1 MKRFF
6 VGLAAV
12 ICALNVSFVTTVH
25 AKENLVPNYELK
37 FLIDSD
43 QVLNSDYEL
52 NSEYRDYFNTGKKY
66 NTVGV
71 LYIETPEYD
80 FSNQGWN
87 NRLRIKEDKDN
98 FDLTYKKRYP
108 IENGDIDAALSLA
121 NKEGFDISDT
131 NYEAQVDWGYEKMTL
146 SLSNNKKESNKDYD
160 DMELP
165 NKKAAIKILKDNMP
179 GKLENWSGSN
189 WGKDT
194 IENGKK
200 CGPIY
205 YHKYEGTIFDID
217 VDIEVWPV
225 YTESTDTTEC
235 ITEISFKED
244 TFDAAQTNRQTV
256 MDILEDKGILLH
268 KDSLKT
274 QKILDAYLK

>member
-80 FSNQGWN
+80 FP
-87 NRLRIKEDKDN
+87 IK
-98 FDLTYKKRYP
+98 
-108 IENGDIDAALSLA
+108 A
-121 NKEGFDISDT
+121 
-131 NYEAQVDWGYEKMTL
+131 
-146 SLSNNKKESNKDYD
+146 
-160 DMELP
+160 
-165 NKKAAIKILKDNMP
+165 
-179 GKLENWSGSN
+179 
-189 WGKDT
+189 
-194 IENGKK
+194 
-200 CGPIY
+200 
-205 YHKYEGTIFDID
+205 
-217 VDIEVWPV
+217 
-225 YTESTDTTEC
+225 
-235 ITEISFKED
+235 
-244 TFDAAQTNRQTV
+244 
-256 MDILEDKGILLH
+256 GI
-268 KDSLKT
+268 
-274 QKILDAYLK
+274 IG